1 MSSKSADNDRTA
13 GRRHVLV
20 VAYYFPPMGGSGV
33 QRVAKWCKYLPENGW
48 DVTVLTVE
56 PGAYFAFDE
65 GMLAEVEE
73 AGVQIVRTRSS
84 DPTQAGSG
92 RKEVDLPSEW
102 KRRLFAW
109 VTGLFFIPD
118 NKRGW
123 MKPAMEAFR
132 DIEKTHKID
141 LVLSS
146 APPYT
151 SFLLGAAI
159 SQAQSLPHVMDYR
172 DDWLDNPRHRYPTS
186 WHRARHRV
194 LERKAL
200 ATSSQVLAINQEIGD
215 RIQTRVPEADIVVL
229 PQGYDPSDLTHG
241 EHAGRPDGKVRFLY
255 AGMFYDAQQPD
266 VFLKGVAE
274 AIDADP
280 SLRSR
285 FELRFVGLFPDNKLP
300 LISSLGLDG
309 LVNFTGYLSHA
320 ETVQELMSA
329 DVLWMTIGH
338 QEGEEMIS
346 TGKLFEYMGTRK
358 PILALVPPG
367 TARQALSG
375 YEAAKV
381 ADPDDAGRVAA
392 HILDWTKA
400 ALLGALPAGN
410 QDWINTFDRRI
421 QTRLLA
427 RMMNELVQDEMD

>member
-1 MSSKSADNDRTA
+1 MSTQSADTDRIA
-13 GRRHVLV
+13 GRSHVLV

-65 GMLAEVEE
+65 GLLAEVEE
-73 AGVQIVRTRSS
+73 AGVRIVRKRSS
-84 DPTQAGSG
+84 DPTQAGAG
-92 RKEVDLPSEW
+92 RKQVDFPSEW
-102 KRRLFAW
+102 RRRLFAW

-132 DIEKTHKID
+132 DIEKKQKID
-141 LVLSS
+141 LVFSS

-151 SFLLGAAI
+151 SFLLGAAM
-159 SQAQSLPHVMDYR
+159 SQALSVPHVMDYR

-186 WHRARHRV
+186 WHRARHLG

-200 ATSSQVLAINQEIGD
+200 ATASRVLAINQEIGY
-215 RIQTRVPEADIVVL
+215 RIQSRVPEADIVVL
-229 PQGYDPSDLTHG
+229 PQGYDPSDLEGT
-241 EHAGRPDGKVRFLY
+241 EPASRADGKVRFLY

-266 VFLKGVAE
+266 VFLKGIAA

-280 SLRSR
+280 SLRSKL
-285 FELRFVGLFPDNKLP
+285 ELRFVGLFPDNKMP
-300 LISSLGLDG
+300 LVSRLGLDG
-309 LVNFTGYLSHA
+309 LVVFTGYLPHA
-320 ETVQELMSA
+320 ETVLELMSA
-329 DVLWMTIGH
+329 DILWMTIGH

-358 PILALVPPG
+358 PILALIPPG

-375 YEAAKV
+375 YGAVKV
-381 ADPDDAGRVAA
+381 AGPDDAGRVAQ
-392 HILDWTKA
+392 HILDLTKA
-400 ALLGALPAGN
+400 ALQVALPTGN
-410 QDWINTFDRRI
+410 QDWVNTFNRRI

-427 RMMNELVQDEMD
+427 RLMDGLVQNERV